1 MLALAAALAGCAARQ
16 PYYFRN
22 NGDLEH
28 YMDQAAT
35 IDNVNVSEAPN
46 ADVDNSLQPFSIS
59 RPAPTQMWDLSLEE
73 TVKIALQ
80 NAKVMRTL
88 GGSVQGPPAFLTAN
102 PTAATTIYDPA
113 IVETDARFGIAAGE
127 SLFDPTWTTDMFW
140 ERNHQPENVNQAFLN
155 SLPLELNQDV
165 FEFQTGL
172 SKTTADGT
180 VLSVSNST
188 IYDLNRNDPTRQFP
202 SDWQES
208 FQMEIRKPLLQGA
221 GVEFNQIAGP
231 GAVPGFNQ
239 GVLLA
244 RLNTDIALT
253 AFEAAVRNMVSD
265 VESAY
270 WDLYFAYRN
279 LDTAVEG
286 RDDSL
291 RTWQKANSL
300 YLKGTMEGGAAYEAQ
315 AREQYFGFKVT
326 AEQAQV
332 QLYHAESRLRFLMGI
347 PATDGRLIRPKDDPT
362 TAKISFNWDEC
373 KVEALSRAPEIREAR
388 QRVREREL
396 ELVAAKNWL
405 LPQLFLDGRYR
416 WDGMG
421 HDFITNGDS
430 TFSGGAVDN
439 LGSGQYQSWHIG
451 VDASVPLGF
460 RKGASGVTSAEQ
472 ALARDRAKL
481 HDTESEVVSQ
491 LTFLVSDM
499 EADYETTITN
509 FNRRAAAERNL
520 AAVQAA
526 YELNTQ
532 GVPFDVLLQAQRT
545 LADAESSYYRSLTN
559 YAKSISQVHRVKG
572 SLLEY
577 NGVYLTE
584 GPWPNKAYFDAHRRA
599 QARASSVQ
607 IDYGYTYPRPTDRG
621 VYQQFTGQPM
631 GAEDVPATL
640 PAPATPPGQIQP
652 PQSSPSQKQEVLPAP
667 PGVLSTSLNRQ
678 VSYEAPAG
686 DLAPMPAAQPYTG
699 GASNPPQ
706 AGHDLGAMDLSGL
719 GGNVQSPS
727 TAQPSGGPPPKLDL
741 SGFAPQR

>member
-1 MLALAAALAGCAARQ
+1 
-16 PYYFRN
+16 
-22 NGDLEH
+22 
-28 YMDQAAT
+28 
-35 IDNVNVSEAPN
+35 
-46 ADVDNSLQPFSIS
+46 
-59 RPAPTQMWDLSLEE
+59 
-73 TVKIALQ
+73 
-80 NAKVMRTL
+80 
-88 GGSVQGPPAFLTAN
+88 
-102 PTAATTIYDPA
+102 
-113 IVETDARFGIAAGE
+113 
-127 SLFDPTWTTDMFW
+127 
-140 ERNHQPENVNQAFLN
+140 
-155 SLPLELNQDV
+155 
-165 FEFQTGL
+165 
-172 SKTTADGT
+172 
-180 VLSVSNST
+180 
-188 IYDLNRNDPTRQFP
+188 
-202 SDWQES
+202 
-208 FQMEIRKPLLQGA
+208 MEIRKPLLQGA

-231 GAVPGFNQ
+231 GSVPGFNQ

-253 AFEAAVRNMVSD
+253 AFEAGVRNMVAD
-265 VESAY
+265 IESAY

-300 YLKGTMEGGAAYEAQ
+300 FLKGTKQGGAAYEAQ

-362 TAKISFNWDEC
+362 TAKISFDWDEC
-373 KVEALSRAPEIREAR
+373 KMEAMSRSAEIREAR
-388 QRVREREL
+388 QRVRQREL
-396 ELVAAKNWL
+396 ELVAAKNWM
-405 LPQLFLDGRYR
+405 LPQVSLDGRYR

-430 TFSGGAVDN
+430 SFSGGAVDN
-439 LGSGQYQSWHIG
+439 LGSGEFQSWHIG
-451 VDASVPLGF
+451 VDAVVPIGF
-460 RKGASGVTSAEQ
+460 RKQASGVTSAEQ
-472 ALARDRAKL
+472 SLARDRAKL
-481 HDTESEVVSQ
+481 QDTELEVVNQ

-526 YELNTQ
+526 YEVDAQ

-545 LADAESSYYRSLTN
+545 LADAESSYFRSLTN

-599 QARASSVQ
+599 QARASAVQ
-607 IDYGYTYPRPTDRG
+607 IDYGYTFPRPVDRG
-621 VYQQFTGQPM
+621 IYQQFTGQPM
-631 GAEDVPATL
+631 ASEDTPAT
-640 PAPATPPGQIQP
+640 PQTPGTPPTPPGQSQP
-652 PQSSPSQKQEVLPAP
+652 PRQKREEVPTP
-667 PGVLSTSLNRQ
+667 PGVISTGLNRQ
-678 VSYEAPAG
+678 VSYEVPAG
-686 DLAPMPAAQPYTG
+686 DSAPMPAAQPYSG
-699 GASNPPQ
+699 GATSNPRQ
-706 AGHDLGAMDLSGL
+706 ARHDLGTMDLSGL
-719 GGNVQSPS
+719 GANGNSSPA
-727 TAQPSGGPPPKLDL
+727 AQPVSAPAAKLDL